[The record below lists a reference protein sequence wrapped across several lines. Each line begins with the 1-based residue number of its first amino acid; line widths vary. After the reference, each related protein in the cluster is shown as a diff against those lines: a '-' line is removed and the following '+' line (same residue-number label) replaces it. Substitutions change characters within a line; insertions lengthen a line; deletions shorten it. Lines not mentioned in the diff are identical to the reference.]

1 MPFDVD
7 HDNTISPLDVITI
20 INYLN
25 SNQNPNLIEVTA
37 PTPRI
42 YIDVDEDQFVSP
54 LDVIIL
60 INYLNKNSN
69 SEGEGILQDLLT
81 ESIDSAIDGADDWA
95 FLGSEE
101 IEFWKRRQIFAT
113 STVSST

>member
-81 ESIDSAIDGADDWA
+81 ESIDSADDWA

-101 IEFWKRRQIFAT
+101 IEIWKRRQIFAT
-113 STVSST
+113 SIVSST